1 MPGPVTRHPPVVRR
15 GEPDRCSAPASAR
28 TVASGTSPPG
38 SACTAPLVGP
48 VAGSRPVSLTCAQP
62 GTPGGA
68 GDGII
73 GWGVFGAP
81 VAGDGVAELAR
92 GSFCGGGPAPP
103 AGRWARPAR
112 PRPVSGAAAVPHAG
126 PWGVRAL
133 GTRPGPAPSG

>member
-1 MPGPVTRHPPVVRR
+1 MPGPVTRHPPVVRG

-73 GWGVFGAP
+73 GWGMFGAP
-81 VAGDGVAELAR
+81 VAGDGVAEPAR
-92 GSFCGGGPAPP
+92 CSFCGGGPAAPP
-103 AGRWARPAR
+103 ACEPQPAPPGPCGEARD
-112 PRPVSGAAAVPHAG
+112 GATAN
-126 PWGVRAL
+126 
-133 GTRPGPAPSG
+133 RPGCSEPGRS